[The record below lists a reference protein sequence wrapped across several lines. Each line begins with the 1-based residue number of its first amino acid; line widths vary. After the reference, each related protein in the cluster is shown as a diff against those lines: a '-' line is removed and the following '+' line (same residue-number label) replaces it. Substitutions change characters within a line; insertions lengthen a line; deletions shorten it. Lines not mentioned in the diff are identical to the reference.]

1 MKDNC
6 AIGVR
11 ISLLPQHWL
20 RPYEIGI
27 VIDQQRR
34 ALKKWLVQFEDSY
47 AGGGIDGDKIWCD
60 ESDFAEVIRPRN
72 EATRNVHPPEKF
84 PLADRPK
91 FSGIGENGIGDRSN
105 GKGSA
110 VLS

>member
-1 MKDNC
+1 MKDHC

-20 RPYEIGI
+20 RPYETGV
-27 VIDQQRR
+27 VIDQQRQ
-34 ALKKWLVQFEDSY
+34 ALKKWLVQFDDSY
-47 AGGGIDGDKIWCD
+47 PGGGIDGDKIWCD

-72 EATRNVHPPEKF
+72 EATRSAHTPEKF
-84 PLADRPK
+84 PMADAPK
-91 FSGIGENGIGDRSN
+91 FSGVAENGVGDRLH
-105 GKGSA
+105 GTGSA

>member
-1 MKDNC
+1 MKDHC

-20 RPYEIGI
+20 RPYEIGV
-27 VIDQQRR
+27 VIDQQPR

-47 AGGGIDGDKIWCD
+47 PGGGIDGNKIWCD
-60 ESDFAEVIRPRN
+60 ESDFAEVTRPRS
-72 EATRNVHPPEKF
+72 EATRNPHTPEKF
-84 PLADRPK
+84 ALADRPK
-91 FSGIGENGIGDRSN
+91 FSSIGENGIGNGSN
-105 GKGSA
+105 GNGSA